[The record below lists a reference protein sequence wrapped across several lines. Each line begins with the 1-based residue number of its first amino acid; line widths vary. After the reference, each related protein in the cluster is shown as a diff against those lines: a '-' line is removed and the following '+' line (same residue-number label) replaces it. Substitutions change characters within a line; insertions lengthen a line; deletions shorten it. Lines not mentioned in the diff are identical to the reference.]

1 MIDME
6 QHILVPVDS
15 SSSSESAFEYVLEE
29 IPEPTITLLHV
40 LNPLTVFNQ
49 VRAEGFDYEKS
60 RQIEQERREVIE
72 QIFDEYRSKGAA
84 RDREIKTVIEAGA
97 PDEKI
102 LEYTENMGVDHI
114 VMGSRGRSGMEEA
127 LLGSVAKAV
136 VKRSS
141 VPVTIVP

>member
-1 MIDME
+1 ME
-6 QHILVPVDS
+6 QHILVPVDT

-40 LNPLTVFNQ
+40 LNPLTVFNH
-49 VRAEGFDYEKS
+49 VRGEGFDYEKA
-60 RQIEQERREVIE
+60 QQTEQERREAVE

-84 RDREIKTVIEAGA
+84 RDREIKTVIEAGV

-102 LEYTENMGVDHI
+102 LEYTEKREVDHI
-114 VMGSRGRSGMEEA
+114 VMGSRGRSGIEAA

-136 VKRSS
+136 VKGSS